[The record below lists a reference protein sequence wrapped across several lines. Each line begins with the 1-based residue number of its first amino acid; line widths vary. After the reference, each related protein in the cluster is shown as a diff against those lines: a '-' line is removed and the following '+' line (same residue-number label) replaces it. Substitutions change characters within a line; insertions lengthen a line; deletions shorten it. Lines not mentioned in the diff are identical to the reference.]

1 MHALRISLL
10 TFIFFSLG
18 AVSCKF
24 IGSLTSP
31 EATTIGS
38 LSREALLQLPDSKNG
53 CDSFDYFP
61 EGGIR
66 SFYCHIQQVVSYE
79 KARKALPV
87 DIFVSG
93 PHGDNLDLNNN
104 RSFGHYNPEF
114 VTLLVDHGV
123 PGSEDQAFRKLTQ
136 PIYDRYVSSLAR
148 IMFVTYRKFQK
159 NPELLRQEAF
169 ALRRSLESGGLP
181 DYYYEKYFY
190 FMNPKFGEN
199 PDADFEYYYNNGF
212 DGGYDGNVVKTAA
225 YFWIRRSED
234 GTDKAFFRGLMKLLQ
249 TYDSAYL
256 QL

>member
-1 MHALRISLL
+1 MKALRISFL
-10 TFIFFSLG
+10 TFIFIALG
-18 AVSCKF
+18 AVSCQL

-31 EATTIGS
+31 EATAISS
-38 LSREALLQLPDSKNG
+38 LSREALLQLPDSNSG
-53 CDSFDYFP
+53 CDTFDYFP

-66 SFYCHIQQVVSYE
+66 SFYCHIQGVVSYE
-79 KARKALPV
+79 KARKALPM

-93 PHGDNLDLNNN
+93 PHSDSLDLDNN

-123 PGSEDQAFRKLTQ
+123 PGSEDEAFRRLTQ
-136 PIYDRYVSSLAR
+136 PIYDRYVASLAR
-148 IMFVTYRKFQK
+148 AMFVTYRKFQK
-159 NPELLRQEAF
+159 NPALLQEEIF
-169 ALRRSLESGGLP
+169 ALRRALQSGGVP

-190 FMNPKFGEN
+190 FMNPKFRDN
-199 PDADFEYYYNNGF
+199 PTADFEYYNENGF